1 MSTAIEGGCLC
12 GAVRYVAT
20 TAPVVV
26 RLCWCRLCQY
36 YGTGNATLNLA
47 FARDAVTLR
56 GELADYSSTA
66 DSGNHMHRRFCP
78 RCGTQVTSEAEERP
92 HLIVLRAG
100 TLDDPSIVSPQ
111 MQIWTSQ
118 APPWAQFD
126 PQLPQFP
133 GQAPPPV
140 LK

>member
-1 MSTAIEGGCLC
+1 MSTAIQGGCLC
-12 GAVRYVAT
+12 GAVRFVAS
-20 TAPVVV
+20 AEPVVA

-36 YGTGNATLNLA
+36 YGSGNATLNLA
-47 FARDAVTLR
+47 FARDAVNLS
-56 GELADYSSTA
+56 GELADYASIA

-118 APPWAQFD
+118 APSWVQFD
-126 PQLPQFP
+126 QALPQFP